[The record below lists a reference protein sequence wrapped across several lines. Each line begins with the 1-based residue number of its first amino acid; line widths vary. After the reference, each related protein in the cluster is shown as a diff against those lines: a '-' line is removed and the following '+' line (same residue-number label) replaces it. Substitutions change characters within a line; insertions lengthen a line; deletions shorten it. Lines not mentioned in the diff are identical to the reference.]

1 MSRVGWGLRSG
12 ERLDLSGNKFY
23 NAVAVENIVR
33 KERER
38 ERERERRLL
47 SFDNYRFGV
56 HAIKRLADTTSDHG
70 HTCPSTGFLSKL
82 VDFGDLM
89 RLC

>member
-38 ERERERRLL
+38 GREREERERVEEKEGDRGRGREREREREMER
-47 SFDNYRFGV
+47 
-56 HAIKRLADTTSDHG
+56 
-70 HTCPSTGFLSKL
+70 
-82 VDFGDLM
+82 
-89 RLC
+89 